1 MNGLLVWGLLGYLLY
16 RMLYRRPATSSPP
29 GPATAAGREVDD
41 VLVQD
46 PVCQTYIPRQ
56 GAESCQ
62 VNGMTHYFCGPECR
76 AKFQHQTRSEN
87 A

>member
-1 MNGLLVWGLLGYLLY
+1 MNGLLVWGILGYLLY
-16 RMLYRRPATSSPP
+16 RMLYHRPAPASNPP
-29 GPATAAGREVDD
+29 PPPGREVDD

-62 VNGMTHYFCGPECR
+62 VNGATHYFCGPECR